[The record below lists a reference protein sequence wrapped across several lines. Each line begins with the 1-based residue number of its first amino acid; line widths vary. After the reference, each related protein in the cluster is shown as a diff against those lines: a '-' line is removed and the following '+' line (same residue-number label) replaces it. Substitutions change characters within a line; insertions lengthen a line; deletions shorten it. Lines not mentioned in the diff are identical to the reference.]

1 MATLTEWVIQQGHR
15 AIGFIKGHPLHWSAH
30 QREQAFRR
38 TMARYNLPVRE
49 EWVLQGDYSPESGV
63 RAAEQLLR
71 QSELPTVVLAAN
83 DDMAMGFLQHCRT
96 TDARWRLSSAVSS
109 SSRCEE
115 AYRASQR
122 DKNGVCVL
130 QSSGRVHANAERG
143 LQSSERVHANA
154 ERGLQS
160 GERVHANAER
170 GLQSG
175 ERVHAN
181 AERAEQNFS
190 NPLLQVPPAGRGN
203 RPP

>member
-1 MATLTEWVIQQGHR
+1 MG
-15 AIGFIKGHPLHWSAH
+15 
-30 QREQAFRR
+30 RR
-38 TMARYNLPVRE
+38 P
-49 EWVLQGDYSPESGV
+49 P
-63 RAAEQLLR
+63 
-71 QSELPTVVLAAN
+71 
-83 DDMAMGFLQHCRT
+83 
-96 TDARWRLSSAVSS
+96 TDARWKWSSADSS

-130 QSSGRVHANAERG
+130 QSSERVHANAERG

-181 AERAEQNFS
+181 AGRGLQSGERVHANAERAEQNFS
-190 NPLLQVPPAGRGN
+190 NPLLQVPPARRGN
-203 RPP
+203 RAFLVPLAKRGNRTPTWFPSRSGGNLKEGGNINRISVIGSPRGSL